1 MITLRDLKFTKQ
13 GHGGIGAKLKT
24 KAKITISIQAGEAV
38 YSSPRQNILK
48 YYKGTGTYVD
58 PGEYDSFEVALFN
71 VKGNFI
77 TRKFIECSDDEVAGW
92 VSEDII
98 NNLIY
103 QLEK

>member
-1 MITLRDLKFTKQ
+1 MVTLKDLKFTKQ
-13 GHGGIGAKLKT
+13 GHGGIGATLNT
-24 KAKITISIQAGEAV
+24 KAKITISIQAGEMV

-48 YYKGTGTYVD
+48 YFKGTGTYVD

-77 TRKFIECSDDEVAGW
+77 TRKFIKCDGEVAGW
-92 VSEDII
+92 VSEDVI